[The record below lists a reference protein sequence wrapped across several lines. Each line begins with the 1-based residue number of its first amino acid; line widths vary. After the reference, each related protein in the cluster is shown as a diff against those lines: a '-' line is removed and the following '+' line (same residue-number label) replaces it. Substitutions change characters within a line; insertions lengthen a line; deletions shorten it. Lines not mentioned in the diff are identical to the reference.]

1 MAVFLAPTRCLR
13 LAAWGAGL
21 TLAGALHAQTS
32 SDSKATFTVQTEL
45 VTVPV
50 VVTDKSGA
58 HIHGLKK
65 EDFTLLEEG
74 AEQPISVFE
83 EVRPVSTGSQPD
95 TGPADRFSN
104 LRAADSSH
112 RQLTMVVLDLIN
124 TPVAD
129 QIYTRN
135 ELIHYLAEPA
145 NAGQAVSILALK
157 RTGLSLIQRSTSDPK
172 HLASALTNVDR
183 AQQPVTE
190 DPSEAFLPE
199 GKDKMS
205 KIFES
210 FGEFQVDSEQAAL
223 SFERRRMIT
232 LTLQC
237 MQQIAEA
244 FAGLPGRKSLVW
256 AGAGFPFTINET
268 NMALKEAGAGLDTAS
283 NLVPLY
289 EKTWQAL
296 TRAQIS
302 VYAVDVH
309 GLSELPGPATAP
321 VKKALADPFTHGQF
335 LHAGTNASLQAF
347 AQATAGR
354 AFLNRNGLQTAIHQ
368 AVDDGASYYLLAY
381 YPHNE
386 AKRVGWQKLEVR
398 VRRDAVHVLA
408 RTGFF
413 LKPTSTGLEDTS
425 KDPMQAALESPLDY
439 TAIPIT
445 AKWQEIR
452 PASDQ
457 GKKKAIFILTMP
469 PGFAQVDVTNNN
481 RFAVDFWAEARTP
494 AGKSGGDTEQ
504 TMEGH
509 FKPDTFDRFR
519 SHGTDYRGALTV
531 APGDYTVRFVVR
543 DRLSGR
549 IGTVSAPLKVPR

>member
-1 MAVFLAPTRCLR
+1 MAVFRAPTRCLH
-13 LAAWGAGL
+13 LAVCGVGL
-21 TLAGALHAQTS
+21 TVACVLHAQKS
-32 SDSKATFTVQTEL
+32 SNSEATFTVQTEL

-50 VVTDKSGA
+50 VVTDKSRA

-83 EVRPVSTGSQPD
+83 EILPVSAAPQPD
-95 TGPADRFSN
+95 SGSTDRFSN
-104 LRAADSSH
+104 VRATDASH

-129 QIYTRN
+129 QIYARN

-145 NAGQAVSILALK
+145 NAGQPVSILALK

-172 HLASALTNVDR
+172 RLASALTNVDR

-199 GKDKMS
+199 GKDKMA

-244 FAGLPGRKSLVW
+244 FAGLPGRKSLLW

-335 LHAGTNASLQAF
+335 LHAGTNATLQAF

-354 AFLNRNGLQTAIHQ
+354 AFLNRNGLQTAIRQ

-381 YPHNE
+381 YPRNE
-386 AKRVGWQKLEVR
+386 AKSLGWRKLEVR

-413 LKPTSTGLEDTS
+413 LKPTLSGVEDTS

-445 AKWQEIR
+445 ARWQEIR

-457 GKKKAIFILTMP
+457 GKKKAIFILTMR

-531 APGDYTVRFVVR
+531 TPGEYTVRFVVR